1 MFNFFKRKK
10 SDKDS
15 NQIPR
20 VKLSFTDKLNKVNYF
35 EFTDSNEK
43 KELVNSIQSFYNTT
57 GSFSTTYKNDKSTCN
72 KYFFCDNEDLFE
84 HGGFK
89 SQLQYM
95 KNGLE
100 KVVDFNKLLISTP
113 ESFNFEANPKSNW
126 NDAVV
131 EFTNLV
137 NQFLQSE
144 KSKYNI
150 YPANAGNEG
159 LMYILSE
166 QQFSLL
172 NKHIDDRPVRPQ
184 NIESWNRIYNTTQE
198 EYRKYIER
206 DEFRFKLG
214 MTMNLKNHGKVKV
227 TKVINDKSAEIQ
239 VGDKIGRIDLITGK
253 YRLTFND
260 DDTNQTEQNSKSF
273 TQPTELKVGMNIKH
287 LRFGKGKILGVT
299 DKGVANIKFEDG
311 EKRIILEYAKLEIV
325 E

>member
-1 MFNFFKRKK
+1 MFNFFKKKK
-10 SDKDS
+10 SDKNS

-20 VKLSFTDKLNKVNYF
+20 VKLSFTNKLDKVNYF

-43 KELVNSIQSFYNTT
+43 EALVNSIQSFYNKM

-100 KVVDFNKLLISTP
+100 KVVDFNKLLTSTP

-144 KSKYNI
+144 KSEYNL

-172 NKHIDDRPVRPQ
+172 NKHITL
-184 NIESWNRIYNTTQE
+184 NLGIESTTLLKRNTENTLKE
-198 EYRKYIER
+198 TN
-206 DEFRFKLG
+206 FNLSLG
-214 MTMNLKNHGKVKV
+214 
-227 TKVINDKSAEIQ
+227 
-239 VGDKIGRIDLITGK
+239 
-253 YRLTFND
+253 
-260 DDTNQTEQNSKSF
+260 
-273 TQPTELKVGMNIKH
+273 
-287 LRFGKGKILGVT
+287 
-299 DKGVANIKFEDG
+299 
-311 EKRIILEYAKLEIV
+311 
-325 E
+325 